1 MEVDSQL
8 KDLRV
13 RTGYLRRPVG
23 SHAGLTWY
31 TRQRERERGWRS
43 GWLGQL
49 GVAHLLGNVLTVLVA
64 LKTSFSHAQC
74 NCFCFTN
81 FS

>member
-8 KDLRV
+8 KNLRIG
-13 RTGYLRRPVG
+13 TEYLRRPVD
-23 SHAGLTWY
+23 SHAGFTWY
-31 TRQRERERGWRS
+31 MRQRERERERGWRS

-64 LKTSFSHAQC
+64 LKTSLVTHNVIVF
-74 NCFCFTN
+74 
-81 FS
+81 